1 MDLIHNLIPYVSLP
15 IAAYTKSGGAVT
27 GTPVDTQGAERKL
40 ILFIGVGHR
49 DPGQHLHPGNP
60 GVRHGE
66 RQLHARGRHRPDP
79 DQRGRGG
86 RGAPVRDNPRGDI
99 DNSNA
104 IKMLEYVGSKRFIV
118 ANLIA
123 PTGAGTG
130 SGVVG
135 ALIILGG
142 LRNSVETP

>member
-40 ILFIGVGHR
+40 ILFIGGAIGTQVNIYTLEIQEC
-49 DPGQHLHPGNP
+49 DTVNGNFTP
-60 GVRHGE
+60 VADTD
-66 RQLHARGRHRPDP
+66 LIPIS
-79 DQRGRGG
+79 
-86 RGAPVRDNPRGDI
+86 GAEAAAALQYATTPVAI